1 MATPPP
7 NMEGGP
13 PQVVAQPPGTDMTG
27 ICFKDQLWLSSYPLD
42 RNLVFDY
49 FAISPFYDWTCNN
62 EQLRQ
67 RAIHP
72 LDISHLSKMTG
83 IEYMLV
89 YVARTPTRIRRHD
102 TYRHGDTAK
111 LKNCIFDTAR
121 TRQI

>member
-1 MATPPP
+1 
-7 NMEGGP
+7 MEGGP

-83 IEYMLV
+83 TEYMLTEV
-89 YVARTPTRIRRHD
+89 TEPHLFVIRR
-102 TYRHGDTAK
+102 K
-111 LKNCIFDTAR
+111 
-121 TRQI
+121 